1 MEPLGNSGSQNPEIL
16 QILLLLT
23 SSQKKTNM
31 KWTCKGHTDEPP
43 GRLQFSYTF
52 FGFKASGHSSQITSI
67 VAKLHKLYFA

>member
-1 MEPLGNSGSQNPEIL
+1 MEPLGNSGSQNPESL

-43 GRLQFSYTF
+43 GRQMYSFPTHFLVL
-52 FGFKASGHSSQITSI
+52 KPAVI
-67 VAKLHKLYFA
+67 VAKLHP